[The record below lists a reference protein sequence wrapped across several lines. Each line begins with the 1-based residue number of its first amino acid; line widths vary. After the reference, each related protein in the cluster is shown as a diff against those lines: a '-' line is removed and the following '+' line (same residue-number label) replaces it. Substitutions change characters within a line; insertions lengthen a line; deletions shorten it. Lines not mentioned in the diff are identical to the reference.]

1 MQKLSN
7 LQACKYVEFTV
18 DAQFILV
25 EPHDTIDDLEASS
38 GCPIITS
45 WFSDAIYPH
54 EDFAPSFE
62 FIEKLLNAFPNV
74 LSDWL
79 ILGKTPEKSMNK
91 KEESEPVKEVI
102 QQIDTNKKVVKIM
115 VFYDDFSIDTFN
127 KEVN

>member
-7 LQACKYVEFTV
+7 QKYVEFTV

-25 EPHDTIDDLEASS
+25 EPNDTIDDLESVS

-62 FIEKLLNAFPNV
+62 FIEEHHDFY
-74 LSDWL
+74 
-79 ILGKTPEKSMNK
+79 E
-91 KEESEPVKEVI
+91 
-102 QQIDTNKKVVKIM
+102 M
-115 VFYDDFSIDTFN
+115 VFVLTDDNTTVFIIPKEKVDPLLLTMCQEFS
-127 KEVN
+127 

>member
-7 LQACKYVEFTV
+7 QKYVEFTV

-25 EPHDTIDDLEASS
+25 EPFDSIDVLEEAT

-62 FIEKLLNAFPNV
+62 FIEEHHDFY
-74 LSDWL
+74 
-79 ILGKTPEKSMNK
+79 E
-91 KEESEPVKEVI
+91 
-102 QQIDTNKKVVKIM
+102 M
-115 VFYDDFSIDTFN
+115 VFVLTDDNTTVFIIPKSGSDTLLLTLCQEFS
-127 KEVN
+127 

>member
-7 LQACKYVEFTV
+7 LQARKYVEFTV

-25 EPHDTIDDLEASS
+25 ELNDTVDDLEQFT

-62 FIEKLLNAFPNV
+62 FV
-74 LSDWL
+74 
-79 ILGKTPEKSMNK
+79 
-91 KEESEPVKEVI
+91 EEHHDFYE
-102 QQIDTNKKVVKIM
+102 M
-115 VFYDDFSIDTFN
+115 VFVLTDDNTTVFIIPKSGSDPLLLALCQEFS
-127 KEVN
+127 